1 MIPNEVKKLIKKTK
15 RKRDKLDLE
24 LKKLGN
30 KKLEEASKK
39 LEREHVILEGSLI

>member
-1 MIPNEVKKLIKKTK
+1 MSQKKLIKKTK

-30 KKLEEASKK
+30 KKLEKASKK
-39 LEREHVILEGSLI
+39 IGKGACHT